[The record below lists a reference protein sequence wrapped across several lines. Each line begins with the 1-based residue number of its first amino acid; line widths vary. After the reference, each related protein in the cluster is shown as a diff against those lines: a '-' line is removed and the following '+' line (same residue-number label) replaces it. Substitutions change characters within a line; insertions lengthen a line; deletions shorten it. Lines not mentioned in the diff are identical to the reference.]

1 MNSGKTPNEII
12 QELRRNRR
20 SNISVKK
27 ADPNHKKREYNPN
40 FNNRKNR
47 YNNFDR
53 KFNNDKVRKNGT
65 QIRKRGVIFIFYF
78 RNSENFLNLN
88 YGIQHLK
95 ITLDFIF
102 QT

>member
-27 ADPNHKKREYNPN
+27 ADHSHQKRKPNHT
-40 FNNRKNR
+40 FNNRKNS

-53 KFNNDKVRKNGT
+53 KFKNDKGRKNGT
-65 QIRKRGVIFIFYF
+65 QIRKRGVTFYLF
-78 RNSENFLNLN
+78 
-88 YGIQHLK
+88 
-95 ITLDFIF
+95 
-102 QT
+102 